1 MKKLLILFI
10 TVGSSISISIAG
22 LKLSSN
28 GRYLTTSDGT
38 PYLVMADA
46 AWNLLHMLSTDSAKW
61 YLSQRAQEGF
71 NTFEIWLPSFA
82 SDNGVQTWPVTNR
95 YGDAPFTGT
104 PFQSSLNEAYWA
116 HADTVID
123 YGISLGLSFVVFPA
137 YAGYLN
143 NTTADGGWG
152 GEIDAATNHQMY
164 VYGQTFGA
172 RYKNRTNIIWGMGG
186 DMKISDYPTTW
197 VRQDS
202 MLKGI
207 QNASDT
213 HLVTNHSHRNTV
225 GIDAWN
231 NNSRI
236 TLNNIYIG
244 DNAGT
249 DTSIFRLGNAAWG
262 ISPARP
268 YYLIEG
274 RYESDPYSP
283 TQQTLRAQAY
293 QTMLL
298 GGCGFTFGNSHL
310 FNFGGDGTHFQNYL
324 NTTGSNG
331 QTYAKDLF
339 TSRHWWNL
347 VPDNSHTVLTAGY
360 GTFGTSTYAI
370 AASAT
375 DSSSIIAY
383 LPTQRSITINPAV
396 LKGDSIH
403 VWWYN
408 PSNTS
413 VTDAGMYSKVS
424 RSYNQP
430 SPGDWVMVIDGRGFN
445 FNRPGSPTSDTILY
459 SNSLT
464 LTAGWNLVSLPCL
477 LSNFDANV
485 VFPGKTGS
493 MFTFNTATR
502 IYDAKSILENGLGYW
517 VNYPNTTTVTI
528 SGSAMGSVNVTA
540 TQPGW
545 VLVGSQET
553 DISISSLV
561 LNNGA
566 IRLGSVFQYNAV
578 ARCYQSTTL
587 ITPGDACWINV
598 SKSCIITLP

>member
-1 MKKLLILFI
+1 MKSNLINMHTVYSIYHRRYLNDGSYKAIYSRRGKFTDILYSMKNLLILFI
-10 TVGSSISISIAG
+10 MVVCYFTSSAAG

-430 SPGDWVMVIDGRGFN
+430 SPGDWVIVIDGN
-445 FNRPGSPTSDTILY
+445 E
-459 SNSLT
+459 
-464 LTAGWNLVSLPCL
+464 
-477 LSNFDANV
+477 SNFTNITVDDTQN
-485 VFPGKTGS
+485 FPHEFS
-493 MFTFNTATR
+493 
-502 IYDAKSILENGLGYW
+502 LHQ
-517 VNYPNTTTVTI
+517 NYPNPF
-528 SGSAMGSVNVTA
+528 N
-540 TQPGW
+540 P
-545 VLVGSQET
+545 
-553 DISISSLV
+553 
-561 LNNGA
+561 
-566 IRLGSVFQYNAV
+566 
-578 ARCYQSTTL
+578 
-587 ITPGDACWINV
+587 ITNIV
-598 SKSCIITLP
+598 YTLPRRVHVTLDLYNILGQHIECIVDEIQSAGYHQVKVDGEQLTSGLYLYRMEAGNFIQTKKLIILK